1 MSITGGRGMKEWTNR
16 VSTEIKRNY
25 EWFEPEKSVLEH
37 LQQHENILEIGSG
50 MGRYTKLIPRI
61 VGLEYSR
68 LFIDYCK
75 DNIEGIFLRAD
86 GFNIP
91 IKDNV
96 FDCVFSSG
104 VIEHF
109 DNPIDIIK
117 EHVRVC
123 KRGGMV
129 IITVPAKDSPD
140 YQRIRMWQ
148 KCLANGEERDWH
160 YFGRRMSDKELQDL
174 LMKAGL
180 RSIKLFH
187 LGSLLRGSP
196 LTILKFLRSFF
207 LKPSINTI
215 KGVILEGVGIIV
227 RIKLFRLLTF
237 DFVFK
242 KYIKT
247 QGYYLFSKGAKIMN
261 SKNQNVNIKIRSYDD
276 LYKVLACPKC
286 RKDLHKNGNYF
297 FCDFCGV
304 KYPLKEGTPFLT
316 VTDAIKTLR

>member
-25 EWFEPEKSVLEH
+25 EWFGPEKSVLEH
-37 LQQHENILEIGSG
+37 SQQHENILEIGSG

-123 KRGGMV
+123 KRGGG
-129 IITVPAKDSPD
+129 
-140 YQRIRMWQ
+140 W
-148 KCLANGEERDWH
+148 
-160 YFGRRMSDKELQDL
+160 
-174 LMKAGL
+174 
-180 RSIKLFH
+180 
-187 LGSLLRGSP
+187 
-196 LTILKFLRSFF
+196 
-207 LKPSINTI
+207 
-215 KGVILEGVGIIV
+215 
-227 RIKLFRLLTF
+227 
-237 DFVFK
+237 
-242 KYIKT
+242 
-247 QGYYLFSKGAKIMN
+247 
-261 SKNQNVNIKIRSYDD
+261 
-276 LYKVLACPKC
+276 
-286 RKDLHKNGNYF
+286 
-297 FCDFCGV
+297 
-304 KYPLKEGTPFLT
+304 
-316 VTDAIKTLR
+316 